1 MEIHLGNVL
10 KNKKQR
16 FKIDLIVWKFVNN
29 MKVEAYEKAFKIDL
43 IVWK

>member
-1 MEIHLGNVL
+1 MEMTIQGTLQMVQIL
-10 KNKKQR
+10 